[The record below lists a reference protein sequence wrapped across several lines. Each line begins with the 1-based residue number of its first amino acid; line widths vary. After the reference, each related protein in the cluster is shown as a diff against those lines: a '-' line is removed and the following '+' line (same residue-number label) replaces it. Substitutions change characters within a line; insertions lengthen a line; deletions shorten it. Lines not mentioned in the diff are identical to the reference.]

1 MPEALRLFVKRLERD
16 DDRVNEL
23 EAEVQLFLRELDD
36 KLAALTA
43 LTLKVAA

>member
-36 KLAALTA
+36 KLTALTA

>member
-1 MPEALRLFVKRLERD
+1 VKRLERD